1 MALESVVMDS
11 FMASRTKVQLIE
23 GGYAMLHKIAIAA
36 VIIAV
41 LGCASDA
48 RALSERIGLAE
59 IAGAHLAG
67 PAALG
72 GNSDDHHRVFQRF
85 QSGSAHVDLG
95 VKGYGCISH
104 PDYGLYTPHFC

>member
-1 MALESVVMDS
+1 MALESVAMDS
-11 FMASRTKVQLIE
+11 FMPSRPKVQLIE
-23 GGYAMLHKIAIAA
+23 GGYAMLPKIAIAA

-41 LGCASDA
+41 FGCASDA

-59 IAGAHLAG
+59 ITGVYLGCA
-67 PAALG
+67 PALG
-72 GNSDDHHRVFQRF
+72 GNPDDHHRVFRRF